1 MHDKGIDI
9 SQLKLNQRMGI
20 EPVSASRWDVPLPNK
35 QSTTVC
41 RTSEKSNRLTQQD
54 DSNKQRK
61 QYSL

>member
-20 EPVSASRWDVPLPNK
+20 EPVRASRWGLPNR
-35 QSTTVC
+35 QSATVC

-61 QYSL
+61 QSSL